1 MGMEFFSG
9 EGLDLIFPL
18 GGGAIFQPRG
28 GLGGAKQQNFLC
40 ANVDIYKNIRIN
52 YNMRRQPQFFLLI
65 WIKLDKMCL
74 KNSCCIALA

>member
-52 YNMRRQPQFFLLI
+52 YKMRRQPQIFY
-65 WIKLDKMCL
+65 
-74 KNSCCIALA
+74 